1 MTMTT
6 ERFRE
11 LIEAYGADPRRWP
24 EAERAEAAEA
34 ARAPAAQALLAEARA
49 LDGLLAEAPAIQ
61 ASAALRDRV
70 LAAAPTPRRRL
81 MGRLTPLAWLSGFGW
96 AAAAAAGL
104 VFGVALGQQVLV
116 DWRTDVVLEQASAW
130 SLDETEY
137 LG

>member
-1 MTMTT
+1 MTMST
-6 ERFRE
+6 ERFRD

-24 EAERAEAAEA
+24 EAERVEAAKA
-34 ARAPAAQALLAEARA
+34 ARAPEAQALLAEARA
-49 LDGLLAEAPAIQ
+49 LDDLLAQAPAIQ
-61 ASAALRDRV
+61 APAALRERV
-70 LAAAPTPRRRL
+70 LAGAPRARRRL

-116 DWRTDVVLEQASAW
+116 DWRTDAVLEQASAW